1 VRWGRWLLGL
11 GLLAV
16 LIRVAGPSQLAAT
29 FSQIDLGRAVEAV
42 ALSVLWLLLGACNV
56 WILLRL
62 VAPVPLSTFVPIYGT
77 SWAASYLLPGQLGD
91 ATQVLLLRHHDVP
104 VSRSGAVYLLD
115 KAISLTW
122 LFVVAAYGIGLYIPG
137 IRGWWLALLPLGA
150 LIVSVGCV
158 AILLRMRAREGG
170 LLARLQGLVTS
181 TLAELQGMMRHH
193 GGALAL
199 NGTLTVV
206 KWLINASYYWVTFR
220 AFGFEVSF
228 EAAATLPVMSSLV
241 GYLPIT
247 VGGAGTTEW
256 TATFLFARVGATA
269 ATVVSAYLF
278 LRVLHLSIALLL
290 TALPQRAAAGASGRS

>member
-1 VRWGRWLLGL
+1 
-11 GLLAV
+11 
-16 LIRVAGPSQLAAT
+16 
-29 FSQIDLGRAVEAV
+29 
-42 ALSVLWLLLGACNV
+42 
-56 WILLRL
+56 
-62 VAPVPLSTFVPIYGT
+62 
-77 SWAASYLLPGQLGD
+77 
-91 ATQVLLLRHHDVP
+91 
-104 VSRSGAVYLLD
+104 
-115 KAISLTW
+115 
-122 LFVVAAYGIGLYIPG
+122 
-137 IRGWWLALLPLGA
+137 
-150 LIVSVGCV
+150 
-158 AILLRMRAREGG
+158 
-170 LLARLQGLVTS
+170 
-181 TLAELQGMMRHH
+181 MMRHH

-247 VGGAGTTEW
+247 AGGAGTTEW